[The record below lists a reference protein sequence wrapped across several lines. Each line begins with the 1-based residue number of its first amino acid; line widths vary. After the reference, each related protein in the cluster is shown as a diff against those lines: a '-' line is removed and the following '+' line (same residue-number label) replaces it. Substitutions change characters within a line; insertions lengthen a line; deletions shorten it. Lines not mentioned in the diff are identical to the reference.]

1 MEESQSIRSWL
12 IQLRILHLG
21 KYYPPAPGGIESHVQ
36 TLARGQAELGCQVS
50 VLCVNHA
57 DRFGNDITHA
67 RLRKTVSTWDQDG
80 AVHVERVG
88 RWFGV
93 SRLELCP
100 RLPWRIRQF
109 TVKADIVHLHAP
121 NPLMLAGWWLAG
133 NRKVPLVVTHHSD
146 VIKQRLLRYAVT
158 PFEALVYSQAKR
170 ILSDSPNYGQGSPA
184 LQRHADKVSILPLG
198 IDLQPFGITDTD
210 LGSNAE
216 IPTATPRCPLWLM
229 VGRMTYYKG
238 YHIALEA
245 LARVPGTLV
254 IVGNGPLEAELKAQA
269 ERWGVAERIVW
280 KSHASPK
287 ELIALYHA
295 ATALW
300 FPSVARS
307 EGFGLVQVE
316 AMAAGCP
323 VINTAIPASGV
334 SWVSQHE
341 VSGLTVPVGDANAF
355 ASAASRMTDE
365 DGLRAKLSQG
375 ARNRAENEFDARVM
389 AKRSLEMYEATGL

>member
-1 MEESQSIRSWL
+1 MEESQAIRSWL
-12 IQLRILHLG
+12 IQLYILHLG

-67 RLRKTVSTWDQDG
+67 RLRKTVSTGGKDG

-93 SRLELCP
+93 SRLEVCP
-100 RLPWRIRQF
+100 SLPWRIGQL
-109 TVKADIVHLHAP
+109 TAQADIVHLHTP

-146 VIKQRLLRYAVT
+146 VIKQRLLRYVVA
-158 PFEALVYSQAKR
+158 PFESRVYSKAKR
-170 ILSDSPNYGQGSPA
+170 IFSDSPTYGQGSPA
-184 LQRHADKVSILPLG
+184 LQRHKDKVSILPLG
-198 IDLQPFGITDTD
+198 IDLQPFEITDTD
-210 LGSNAE
+210 FCPSADTLK
-216 IPTATPRCPLWLM
+216 ATPSCPLWLM

-254 IVGNGPLEAELKAQA
+254 IVGNGPLEAELKGQA
-269 ERWGVAERIVW
+269 ERLGVCERIVW

-287 ELIALYHA
+287 ELIALYHS

-334 SWVSQHE
+334 SWVSQHG
-341 VSGLTVPVGDANAF
+341 VSGLTVPVRDVDAF
-355 ASAASRMTDE
+355 AAAANRIANE
-365 DGLRAKLSQG
+365 DKLRAKLSHG
-375 ARNRAENEFDARVM
+375 ARERAEKEFDARVM
-389 AKRSLEMYEATGL
+389 AKRSLEVYWC

>member
-1 MEESQSIRSWL
+1 M
-12 IQLRILHLG
+12 RILHLG

-36 TLARGQAELGCQVS
+36 TLARGQAALGCQVS

-67 RLRKTVSTWDQDG
+67 RLRKTVSTGDRDG
-80 AVHVERVG
+80 PVDVERVG

-93 SRLELCP
+93 SRVEVCP
-100 RLPWRIRQF
+100 SLPWRIRQL
-109 TVKADIVHLHAP
+109 TAQADIVHLHTP
-121 NPLMLAGWWLAG
+121 NPLMLTGWWLAG

-146 VIKQRLLRYAVT
+146 VVKQRLLRYAVA
-158 PFEALVYSQAKR
+158 PFESRVYRQAR
-170 ILSDSPNYGQGSPA
+170 CILTTSPEYQGGSA
-184 LQRHADKVSILPLG
+184 QLTAYLQKTRVLPLA
-198 IDLQPFGITDTD
+198 IDLNSFVFRTAVNQVVGSQGHGD
-210 LGSNAE
+210 LRS
-216 IPTATPRCPLWLM
+216 PVWLM
-229 VGRMTYYKG
+229 VGRLTYYKG

-254 IVGNGPLEAELKAQA
+254 IVGNGPLEAELKVQA
-269 ERWGVAERIVW
+269 ERCGVADRIVW

-300 FPSVARS
+300 LPSVARS

-355 ASAASRMTDE
+355 ASAANRIADE
-365 DGLRAKLSQG
+365 DGLRANLSHG
-375 ARNRAENEFDARVM
+375 ARKRAENEFDARVM
-389 AKRSLEMYEATGL
+389 AKRSLEIYGQVIA

>member
-1 MEESQSIRSWL
+1 MEESQAIRSWL

-67 RLRKTVSTWDQDG
+67 RLRKTVSTADQDG

-93 SRLELCP
+93 SRLEVCP
-100 RLPWRIRQF
+100 SLPRRIGQL
-109 TVKADIVHLHAP
+109 TSKADIVHLHTP

-146 VIKQRLLRYAVT
+146 VIKQRLLRYAVA
-158 PFEALVYSQAKR
+158 PFESRVYSEAKR
-170 ILSDSPNYGQGSPA
+170 IFSDSPTYSQGSPA
-184 LQRHADKVSILPLG
+184 LQSHSDKVSILPLG
-198 IDLQPFGITDTD
+198 IDLQPFRITDKEFCTD
-210 LGSNAE
+210 AGNLK
-216 IPTATPRCPLWLM
+216 ATQGCPLWLM

-238 YHIALEA
+238 YQIALEA
-245 LARVPGTLV
+245 LAKVPGTLV

-269 ERWGVAERIVW
+269 ARWGVAARIVW

-334 SWVSQHE
+334 SWVSQNE
-341 VSGLTVPVGDANAF
+341 VSGLTVPVGDIGAF
-355 ASAASRMTDE
+355 AAAANRMAD
-365 DGLRAKLSQG
+365 DNGLRAKLSEG
-375 ARNRAENEFDARVM
+375 ARKRAEREFDARAM
-389 AKRSLEMYEATGL
+389 AKRSLEIYGEVIA

>member
-1 MEESQSIRSWL
+1 
-12 IQLRILHLG
+12 
-21 KYYPPAPGGIESHVQ
+21 VQ

-93 SRLELCP
+93 SRLEVCP
-100 RLPWRIRQF
+100 SLPWRIRQL
-109 TVKADIVHLHAP
+109 TAQADIIHLHTP

-133 NRKVPLVVTHHSD
+133 NRKVPMVVTHHSD
-146 VIKQRLLRYAVT
+146 VIKQRLLRYAVA
-158 PFEALVYSQAKR
+158 PFESRVYSQAKR
-170 ILSDSPNYGQGSPA
+170 IFSDSPTYGKGSPV
-184 LQRHADKVSILPLG
+184 LQRHSDKVSILPLG
-198 IDLQPFGITDTD
+198 IDLQPFGISDKHFCTDAD
-210 LGSNAE
+210 
-216 IPTATPRCPLWLM
+216 TPKTTQGCPLWLM

-245 LARVPGTLV
+245 LASVPGTLV
-254 IVGNGPLEAELKAQA
+254 IVGNGPLEAELKDQA
-269 ERWGVAERIVW
+269 KRWGVAERIIW
-280 KSHASPK
+280 KSHVSPK

-355 ASAASRMTDE
+355 ASAANRMADE
-365 DGLRAKLSQG
+365 DGLRAKLSHG
-375 ARNRAENEFDARVM
+375 ARERAEKEFDARLM
-389 AKRSLEMYEATGL
+389 AKRSLEVYWC

>member
-1 MEESQSIRSWL
+1 M
-12 IQLRILHLG
+12 RILHLG

-67 RLRKTVSTWDQDG
+67 RLRKTVSTWDKDG

-100 RLPWRIRQF
+100 SLPWRIRQL
-109 TVKADIVHLHAP
+109 TAQADIVHLHTP

-146 VIKQRLLRYAVT
+146 VIKQRLLRYAVA
-158 PFEALVYSQAKR
+158 PFEARVYSQAKR
-170 ILSDSPNYGQGSPA
+170 ILTTSPEYQGGSA
-184 LQRHADKVSILPLG
+184 QLKAYLQKTRVLPLA
-198 IDLQPFGITDTD
+198 IDLNSFVFRTAVNQVVGSQVEGD
-210 LGSNAE
+210 LRN
-216 IPTATPRCPLWLM
+216 PVWLM
-229 VGRMTYYKG
+229 VGRLTYYKG

-254 IVGNGPLEAELKAQA
+254 IVGNGPLEAELKDQA
-269 ERWGVAERIVW
+269 ERWAVAKRIVW
-280 KSHASPK
+280 KSHASPQ

-341 VSGLTVPVGDANAF
+341 VSGLTVPVGDVDAF
-355 ASAASRMTDE
+355 AAAANRMANE
-365 DGLRAKLSQG
+365 DGLRANLSHG
-375 ARNRAENEFDARVM
+375 AMERAEKEFDARVM
-389 AKRSLEMYEATGL
+389 AKRSLEIYGQVNWG

>member
-1 MEESQSIRSWL
+1 M
-12 IQLRILHLG
+12 RIIHLG

-36 TLARGQAELGCQVS
+36 TLARGQAALGCQVS

-67 RLRKTVSTWDQDG
+67 RLRKTVSTRDKDG
-80 AVHVERVG
+80 PVDVERVG

-93 SRLELCP
+93 SRLEVCP
-100 RLPWRIRQF
+100 SLPWRIRQL
-109 TVKADIVHLHAP
+109 TAKADIVHLHTP

-146 VIKQRLLRYAVT
+146 VIKQRLLRYAVA
-158 PFEALVYSQAKR
+158 PFEKGVYSQAKL
-170 ILSDSPNYGQGSPA
+170 IFSDSPTYGQGSPI

-198 IDLQPFGITDTD
+198 IDLQPFERTNTDFYPNSDT
-210 LGSNAE
+210 LKANSG
-216 IPTATPRCPLWLM
+216 CPLWLM

-254 IVGNGPLEAELKAQA
+254 IVGNGPLEAELKDQA
-269 ERWGVAERIVW
+269 ERWGVAKRIVW
-280 KSHASPK
+280 KSHASPN
-287 ELIALYHA
+287 ELIDLYHA

-341 VSGLTVPVGDANAF
+341 VSGLTASVEDVGTFAAAAN
-355 ASAASRMTDE
+355 RMAGE
-365 DGLRAKLSQG
+365 NGLRAKLSQG
-375 ARNRAENEFDARVM
+375 ARERAEKEFDARVM
-389 AKRSLEMYEATGL
+389 AKRSLEIYGQVNWG

>member
-1 MEESQSIRSWL
+1 M
-12 IQLRILHLG
+12 
-21 KYYPPAPGGIESHVQ
+21 Q

-57 DRFGNDITHA
+57 DRFGKDITHA
-67 RLRKTVSTWDQDG
+67 RLRKTISTRDQDG

-93 SRLELCP
+93 SRLEVCP
-100 RLPWRIRQF
+100 SLPWRIRQL
-109 TVKADIVHLHAP
+109 TAQADIVHLHTP

-133 NRKVPLVVTHHSD
+133 NRKAPLVVTHHSD
-146 VIKQRLLRYAVT
+146 VIKQRLLRYAVA
-158 PFEALVYSQAKR
+158 PFELRVYGKAKR
-170 ILSDSPNYGQGSPA
+170 IFSDSPTYGQGSPA
-184 LQRHADKVSILPLG
+184 LQRHEDKVSILPLG

-210 LGSNAE
+210 LCPNPDA
-216 IPTATPRCPLWLM
+216 PKATPGCPLWLM

-245 LARVPGTLV
+245 LALVPGTLV

-355 ASAASRMTDE
+355 AAAANRMVGE
-365 DGLRAKLSQG
+365 DGLRGKLSHG
-375 ARNRAENEFDARVM
+375 ARERAEKEFDARVM
-389 AKRSLEMYEATGL
+389 AKRSLEIYGQVNWG

>member
-1 MEESQSIRSWL
+1 
-12 IQLRILHLG
+12 LRILHLG

-57 DRFGNDITHA
+57 DPFGNDITHA
-67 RLRKTVSTWDQDG
+67 RLRKTISTKDQDG

-93 SRLELCP
+93 SRLEMCP
-100 RLPWRIRQF
+100 SLPWRIRQL
-109 TVKADIVHLHAP
+109 TAKVDIVHLHTP
-121 NPLMLAGWWLAG
+121 NPLMLASWWLAG

-146 VIKQRLLRYAVT
+146 VIKQRLLRYAVA
-158 PFEALVYSQAKR
+158 PFESSVHSKAKR
-170 ILSDSPNYGQGSPA
+170 IFSDSPTYGQGSPT
-184 LQRHADKVSILPLG
+184 LQRHAGKVSILPLG
-198 IDLQPFGITDTD
+198 IDLRPFEITSTGSGLDGDT
-210 LGSNAE
+210 LK
-216 IPTATPRCPLWLM
+216 ATPECPLWLM

-245 LARVPGTLV
+245 LSRVSGILV

-269 ERWGVAERIVW
+269 ERRGVGERIVW
-280 KSHASPK
+280 KSHAGPK

-341 VSGLTVPVGDANAF
+341 VSGLTVPVGDVCAF
-355 ASAASRMTDE
+355 AAAANRIADE

-375 ARNRAENEFDARVM
+375 ARDRAEKEFDARVM
-389 AKRSLEMYEATGL
+389 AENCLGFYRKIIA

>member
-93 SRLELCP
+93 SRLEVCP
-100 RLPWRIRQF
+100 SLPWRIGQL
-109 TVKADIVHLHAP
+109 TSKADIVHLHTP

-133 NRKVPLVVTHHSD
+133 NRKVPMVVTHHSD
-146 VIKQRLLRYAVT
+146 VIKQRLLRYAVA
-158 PFEALVYSQAKR
+158 PFEAGVYSQAKR
-170 ILSDSPNYGQGSPA
+170 ILTTSPEYQGGSA
-184 LQRHADKVSILPLG
+184 QLKAYLHKTRVLPLA
-198 IDLQPFGITDTD
+198 IDLNSFVFRTAVNQGVGSQVEGD
-210 LGSNAE
+210 LRS
-216 IPTATPRCPLWLM
+216 PVWLM
-229 VGRMTYYKG
+229 VGRLTYYKG
-238 YHIALEA
+238 YHVALEA
-245 LARVPGTLV
+245 LAKVPGTLV
-254 IVGNGPLEAELKAQA
+254 IVGNGPLEAKLKAQA

-300 FPSVARS
+300 FTSVARS

-341 VSGLTVPVGDANAF
+341 VSGLTVPVGDVGAF
-355 ASAASRMTDE
+355 AAAANRMAGE
-365 DGLRAKLSQG
+365 NGLRAKLSQG

>member
-1 MEESQSIRSWL
+1 M
-12 IQLRILHLG
+12 
-21 KYYPPAPGGIESHVQ
+21 Q

-67 RLRKTVSTWDQDG
+67 RLRKTVSTWDKDG
-80 AVHVERVG
+80 AVHVERLG

-100 RLPWRIRQF
+100 SLPWRIRQL
-109 TVKADIVHLHAP
+109 TAQADIVHLHTP

-133 NRKVPLVVTHHSD
+133 NRKVPMVVTHHSD
-146 VIKQRLLRYAVT
+146 VIKQRLLRYAVA
-158 PFEALVYSQAKR
+158 PFESSVYGKAKL
-170 ILSDSPNYGQGSPA
+170 IFSDSPTYGQGSPA
-184 LQRHADKVSILPLG
+184 LQRHEDKVSILPLG
-198 IDLQPFGITDTD
+198 IDLQPFGIMDTD
-210 LGSNAE
+210 LSPNAE
-216 IPTATPRCPLWLM
+216 IPTATPGCPLWLM

-238 YHIALEA
+238 YQIALEA
-245 LARVPGTLV
+245 LAKVPGTLL

-300 FPSVARS
+300 FPSIARS

-316 AMAAGCP
+316 AMAAGWLDCSTHSISKP
-323 VINTAIPASGV
+323 SALKKPSCSASNKGK
-334 SWVSQHE
+334 WLNE
-341 VSGLTVPVGDANAF
+341 VRSSKTKVKRDLSGLAKAAKGDIDKQAANAEQPI
-355 ASAASRMTDE
+355 SHWRRWLKGRSVKRESVM
-365 DGLRAKLSQG
+365 LRA
-375 ARNRAENEFDARVM
+375 
-389 AKRSLEMYEATGL
+389 

>member
-1 MEESQSIRSWL
+1 M
-12 IQLRILHLG
+12 
-21 KYYPPAPGGIESHVQ
+21 Q

-57 DRFGNDITHA
+57 DMFGNDITHA
-67 RLRKTVSTWDQDG
+67 RLRKTISTRDQDG

-93 SRLELCP
+93 SRLEVCP
-100 RLPWRIRQF
+100 SLPWRIRQF
-109 TVKADIVHLHAP
+109 TAKADIVHLHAP

-146 VIKQRLLRYAVT
+146 VIKQRLLRYAVA
-158 PFEALVYSQAKR
+158 PFESRVYCQAKR
-170 ILSDSPNYGQGSPA
+170 IFSDSPNYGQGSPT
-184 LQRHADKVSILPLG
+184 LQRHSDKVSILPLG
-198 IDLQPFGITDTD
+198 IDLQPFGKTDS
-210 LGSNAE
+210 GFGPNAD
-216 IPTATPRCPLWLM
+216 ILKATPGCPLWLM

-238 YHIALEA
+238 YHVALEA
-245 LARVPGTLV
+245 LAKVPGTLV

-269 ERWGVAERIVW
+269 ERWGVAARIVW

-287 ELIALYHA
+287 ELIALYHS

-334 SWVSQHE
+334 SWVSLNE
-341 VSGLTVPVGDANAF
+341 VSGLTVEPENPVAL
-355 ASAASRMTDE
+355 ASAALRIQSDE
-365 DGLRAKLSQG
+365 LLRGKLARGAKE
-375 ARNRAENEFDARVM
+375 RAFQLFDAKGM
-389 AKRSLEMYEATGL
+389 ASKSLALYESVIN

>member
-1 MEESQSIRSWL
+1 M
-12 IQLRILHLG
+12 RILHLG

-57 DRFGNDITHA
+57 DRFGKDITHA
-67 RLRKTVSTWDQDG
+67 RFRKTISTRDLDR

-93 SRLELCP
+93 SRLEVCP
-100 RLPWRIRQF
+100 SLPWCIRQL
-109 TVKADIVHLHAP
+109 TAQADIVHLHTP

-146 VIKQRLLRYAVT
+146 VVKQRLLRYAVA
-158 PFEALVYSQAKR
+158 PLESCVYSQAKR
-170 ILSDSPNYGQGSPA
+170 IFSDSPNYGQGSPV
-184 LQRHADKVSILPLG
+184 LQRHEDKVSILPLG
-198 IDLQPFGITDTD
+198 IDLQPFGITDKDFCTD
-210 LGSNAE
+210 ADTLK
-216 IPTATPRCPLWLM
+216 ATQGCPLWLM

-238 YHIALEA
+238 YQIALKA
-245 LARVPGTLV
+245 LAKVSGTLV

-287 ELIALYHA
+287 ELISFYHV

-341 VSGLTVPVGDANAF
+341 VSGLTVPVGDVNAF
-355 ASAASRMTDE
+355 ASAANRMADE
-365 DGLRAKLSQG
+365 EGLRAKLSYG
-375 ARNRAENEFDARVM
+375 ARKRAENEFDARVM
-389 AKRSLEMYEATGL
+389 AKRSLEMYEATCL

>member
-1 MEESQSIRSWL
+1 
-12 IQLRILHLG
+12 LRILHLG

-36 TLARGQAELGCQVS
+36 TLARGQAELGCLVS
-50 VLCVNHA
+50 VLCVSHA

-67 RLRKTVSTWDQDG
+67 RLRKTVSNEDKDG

-93 SRLELCP
+93 SRLEVCP
-100 RLPWRIRQF
+100 SLPWRIRQL
-109 TVKADIVHLHAP
+109 TAQADIVHLHTP

-133 NRKVPLVVTHHSD
+133 NRKVPMVVTHHSD
-146 VIKQRLLRYAVT
+146 VIKQRLLRYAVA
-158 PFEALVYSQAKR
+158 PFESRVYSKAKR
-170 ILSDSPNYGQGSPA
+170 IFSDSPTYGQGSPA
-184 LQRHADKVSILPLG
+184 LQRHEDKVSILPLG
-198 IDLQPFGITDTD
+198 IDLQPFEITDTD
-210 LGSNAE
+210 FCPNAD
-216 IPTATPRCPLWLM
+216 TLKATPSCPLWLM

-254 IVGNGPLEAELKAQA
+254 IVGNGPLEAELKGQA
-269 ERWGVAERIVW
+269 ERLGVGERIVW

-287 ELIALYHA
+287 ELIALYHS

-355 ASAASRMTDE
+355 AAAANRIAGE
-365 DGLRAKLSQG
+365 NGLRAKLSQG
-375 ARNRAENEFDARVM
+375 ARERAEKKFDARVM

>member
-1 MEESQSIRSWL
+1 
-12 IQLRILHLG
+12 
-21 KYYPPAPGGIESHVQ
+21 VQ
-36 TLARGQAELGCQVS
+36 TLARGQAKLGCQVS

-67 RLRKTVSTWDQDG
+67 RLRKTVSTKDKDG

-93 SRLELCP
+93 SRLEVCP
-100 RLPWRIRQF
+100 SLPWRIRQL
-109 TVKADIVHLHAP
+109 TAQADIVHLHTP
-121 NPLMLAGWWLAG
+121 NPLMLVGWWLAG

-146 VIKQRLLRYAVT
+146 VIKQRLLRYAVA
-158 PFEALVYSQAKR
+158 PFESRVYCQAKR
-170 ILSDSPNYGQGSPA
+170 IFSDSPTYGQGSPA
-184 LQRHADKVSILPLG
+184 LQRCSDKVSILPLG
-198 IDLQPFGITDTD
+198 IDLQPFERTNTDFYPNSDT
-210 LGSNAE
+210 LKANPG
-216 IPTATPRCPLWLM
+216 CPLWLM

-238 YHIALEA
+238 YHVALEA

-334 SWVSQHE
+334 NWVSQHE

-355 ASAASRMTDE
+355 AGAANRIAGE
-365 DGLRAKLSQG
+365 NGLRAKLSQG
-375 ARNRAENEFDARVM
+375 ARERAEKEFDARVM